1 MSGFYITSNKDLQ
14 PLIDLCHEEKIVALD
29 TEFTRQTTYY
39 PILSLIQIAIKGKIF
54 IVDCLADID
63 IAPFYDIMADK
74 NIKKIL
80 HSSSQDL
87 QIFHQQSNKIPQNII
102 DLQVMANFCG
112 IGFNIG
118 YSGITEK
125 LFGIEIDKKMQR
137 SDWQKRPLT
146 KAQIEYAKTDV
157 EHLEKIY
164 EELCKIL
171 QHKKREKWFDEEMKT
186 FCQKSLQKEDE
197 SLFKSFS
204 MQSKFHYKTP
214 TQIEKIRNL
223 ILWREKM
230 AQKVNVPRKHFLD
243 DKTVEEIVMLEKF
256 DIDIADHMIIEIKE
270 IVTKDNIISE
280 FKMTA
285 ESRIIMTEEQKANY
299 EKAKQMIIKIAD
311 DEGIKEQFLIT
322 SSALK
327 NIILGNKKIDDLIC
341 GWRYYLFGQKLQ
353 KLLNS

>member
-14 PLIDLCHEEKIVALD
+14 PLIDLCYEEKIVALD

-39 PILSLIQIAIKGKIF
+39 PILSLIQIAINDKIF
-54 IVDCLADID
+54 IVDCLTGVDIS
-63 IAPFYDIMADK
+63 PFYEIMADK
-74 NIKKIL
+74 KIKKIL

-118 YSGITEK
+118 YSGLAEK
-125 LFGIEIDKKMQR
+125 LFGIKIDKKLQR
-137 SDWQKRPLT
+137 SDWQKRPLH

-157 EHLEKIY
+157 LYLEKIY
-164 EELCKIL
+164 HELCKIL
-171 QHKKREKWFDEEMKT
+171 QQKKREKWFDEEMKS

-204 MQSKFHYKTP
+204 SQSKFHYKTQN
-214 TQIEKIRNL
+214 QIEKIRDL

-230 AQKVNVPRKHFLD
+230 AQKINVPRKHFLD
-243 DKTVEEIVMLEKF
+243 DKTVEDIVMIEKF
-256 DIDIADHMIIEIKE
+256 DIDIEEYMIDEIKNIVAKNHIIIENKIHRE
-270 IVTKDNIISE
+270 V
-280 FKMTA
+280 
-285 ESRIIMTEEQKANY
+285 RIIMTEEQKANY
-299 EKAKQMIIKIAD
+299 EKAKKMIAKIAHQ
-311 DEGIKEQFLIT
+311 EGLKEQFLIT
-322 SSALK
+322 SATLK
-327 NIILGNKKIDDLIC
+327 NIILGNKKIDDLIY